1 MLRLFYRGLLRFHPT
16 RFRERFAE
24 EMLSIFDHVEGRA
37 ASAELVADAFIS
49 LVRQWT
55 MRSEYWEEEESA
67 SVPAS
72 VGGFPAF
79 YTLESFKP
87 RKSALIGGAVL
98 TLIACSAVL
107 LALSHSRIHSVHL
120 PSVSFEP
127 AASSNAQLPA
137 GAPNVPP
144 TQASGHP
151 RTQSDAIEPRANSS
165 EADRPSLGKPMS
177 SEPISSAKDSVSQ
190 EQARLDARRKS
201 SEQDRPWPGKPMPSE
216 PNSSA
221 RVPVSQE
228 QARLEATGKL
238 GRTITTP
245 PLVQPLSQP
254 FAPAKI
260 RKETFHL
267 YVGVY
272 STDVPNKL
280 AVVVTAQDGRL
291 AIEVPGK
298 QKSMLVQVHGARFA
312 FSEAQNS
319 WIEFMKHGNG
329 AVYGLQI
336 SLNGSESRSLRNVN

>member
-1 MLRLFYRGLLRFHPT
+1 
-16 RFRERFAE
+16 
-24 EMLSIFDHVEGRA
+24 
-37 ASAELVADAFIS
+37 
-49 LVRQWT
+49 
-55 MRSEYWEEEESA
+55 
-67 SVPAS
+67 
-72 VGGFPAF
+72 
-79 YTLESFKP
+79 
-87 RKSALIGGAVL
+87 
-98 TLIACSAVL
+98 
-107 LALSHSRIHSVHL
+107 
-120 PSVSFEP
+120 
-127 AASSNAQLPA
+127 
-137 GAPNVPP
+137 
-144 TQASGHP
+144 
-151 RTQSDAIEPRANSS
+151 
-165 EADRPSLGKPMS
+165 
-177 SEPISSAKDSVSQ
+177 
-190 EQARLDARRKS
+190 
-201 SEQDRPWPGKPMPSE
+201 MPSE